1 MTHDLVSLLGQY
13 GLALV
18 FANVLIEQMGLPV
31 PAVPTLVVA
40 GALASEGALS
50 MPLLF
55 AVALA
60 ACLLADI
67 AWYIAGRRFG
77 NRVMKLLCRISLT
90 PDYCVSETQARF
102 ERWGVN
108 ALVIAKFVPGLKTIA
123 PPLAGATRIAWPR
136 FLFFNSL
143 GGALWVGAGLG
154 AGILLGPYMEPLL
167 TWLDQIGSI
176 AVVIIVALLTAYI
189 AFKWWERRRFFTMLR
204 MARISVDELYRLID
218 AGLKPVIVDVRSQTA
233 RSLEPRRIP
242 GALHVPLHAVD
253 HHVKDLPRDRE
264 IILYCTCPNE
274 ASAAQVAKILMN
286 NGFTKV
292 RPLHGG
298 LEAWIAAGYEVE
310 ELPAA
315 EAIVVV
321 SELSE
326 NGATKRT

>member
-18 FANVLIEQMGLPV
+18 FANVLIEQLGLPV
-31 PAVPTLVVA
+31 PAIPTLVVA
-40 GALASEGALS
+40 GALATEGKLS

-90 PDYCVSETQARF
+90 PDYCVSDTQARF

-108 ALVIAKFVPGLKTIA
+108 VLVIAKFVPGLATIA

-143 GGALWVGAGLG
+143 GGALWVGTGLG
-154 AGILLGPYMEPLL
+154 GGILLGPYMEPLL

-176 AVVIIVALLTAYI
+176 AVVIIVALLAAYI
-189 AFKWWERRRFFTMLR
+189 AFKWWDRRRFFMMLR

-233 RSLEPRRIP
+233 RALEPRRIP

-253 HHVKDLPRDRE
+253 HHVKGLPRDRE

-274 ASAAQVAKILMN
+274 ASAAQAAKILMN

-298 LEAWIAAGYEVE
+298 LEAWIVAGYEVE
-310 ELPAA
+310 ELAAA

-321 SELSE
+321 SEPSE